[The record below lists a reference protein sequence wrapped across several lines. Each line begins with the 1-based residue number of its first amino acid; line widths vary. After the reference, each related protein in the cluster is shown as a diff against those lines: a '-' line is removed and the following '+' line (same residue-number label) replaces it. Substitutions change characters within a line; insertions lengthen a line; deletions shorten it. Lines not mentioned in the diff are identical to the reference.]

1 MKKFVNN
8 TRTQAHRLL
17 RKSEKY
23 FKTDMVYLAR
33 GSFWLTAGQI
43 ASSVASFLLAI
54 AFAHF
59 VSKEVYGTY
68 KYILSVAGV
77 LTVTNLRG
85 MATAV
90 VQAVAR
96 GHEGVLIPALREK
109 IRWGSIGSIASVI
122 VGGYYYFNGNT
133 TLAVS
138 FLLISIFI
146 PIFDSFGIYDPYLQG
161 KKLFDRSTIYGT
173 VGHIVPTALLIGVLF
188 FTENLYAILLTY
200 FASWT
205 VVRIITFFYTIKRFP
220 PNSSRDDRALAYGRH
235 GSVIDIMATIFSSL
249 DNPLLFHY
257 LGAAEVA
264 VYTFA
269 MAPVFQIT
277 GLVKRIPTLAIPKMA
292 GRSVAQLDTMLKKR
306 MLVFL
311 LLGIAFS
318 VTYILFAKYFFH
330 WFFPQYMEAIQ
341 YSQLFA
347 LIIPLTMVQSI
358 ISPALNAK
366 LTLIPKKMLYL
377 WNIPG
382 IIGTIILV
390 LSIGKLGITGAI
402 LSRIGAA
409 SATFLI
415 GLFIWGRIKIEEQR
429 NIVTTDP
436 A

>member
-1 MKKFVNN
+1 MESLKVRLYN
-8 TRTQAHRLL
+8 TL

-33 GSFWLTAGQI
+33 GSFWLSAGQI

-68 KYILSVAGV
+68 KYILSIAGI

-85 MATAV
+85 MATV
-90 VQAVAR
+90 VIQAVAR

-109 IRWGSIGSIASVI
+109 IRWGSIGSIASVA
-122 VGGYYYFNGNT
+122 VGGYYYFNGNI

-138 FLLISIFI
+138 FLLISVFI

-173 VGHIVPTALLIGVLF
+173 IGQIVPTALLIGVLF

-220 PNSSRDDRALAYGRH
+220 PNSSRDDHALAYGRH
-235 GSVIDIMATIFSSL
+235 IGVIDIMGTIFSSL

-269 MAPVFQIT
+269 MAPVLQIT
-277 GLVKRIPTLAIPKMA
+277 GLVKRIPTLATPKMA
-292 GRSVAQLDTMLKKR
+292 GRSAAQLDTMLKKR
-306 MLVFL
+306 MWIFFL
-311 LLGIAFS
+311 IGIAFS
-318 VTYILFAKYFFH
+318 VIYILFAKYFFY

-347 LIIPLTMVQSI
+347 LIIPFTMMQSI
-358 ISPALNAK
+358 IGPALNSK
-366 LTLIPKKMLYL
+366 LTLTPKKMLYL

-382 IIGTIILV
+382 VIGTIILV
-390 LSIGKLGITGAI
+390 LSIGKLGIASAI
-402 LSRIGAA
+402 LSRVGA
-409 SATFLI
+409 SFATFLI
-415 GLFIWGRIKIEEQR
+415 SLFIWRRIKIEEQR
-429 NIVTTDP
+429 NIATN
-436 A
+436 